1 MNVESP
7 RVLVSPRKALENITN
22 TVATSSRPILIE
34 LGPGLHSEEINK
46 LIQNQ
51 PRFNSGAPNIIEVS
65 RPAVLAAAG
74 VSSEPETA
82 QSSAGVTAPGV
93 SSQSGTTSQFP
104 TVDAAA
110 SVSSQPE
117 TTRFPA
123 VDAAASVSSE
133 PESAQFPTVDAV
145 ASVSS
150 EPESVQSSITG
161 TSTPTRQ
168 SENSQAAAPTA
179 TPIIRRLPREEN
191 ALHQLFQNY
200 DGHMLLKAYEE
211 DKASRRACLENGSRA
226 PPSENFDYSKYA
238 GIVLKH
244 LIYQNGFNY
253 SLGDETMTKYA
264 ILSMHYL
271 EPDVELNEK
280 EELDLLSEWYIR
292 GYREGTSPVS
302 AKGHLPNALRNI
314 TREARKRYG
323 KVGRQPRNSTSTSPN
338 TSMRQ
343 VNGNIDEDF
352 IKDWIADSK
361 ARYKEALTMTIGEIY
376 EKYDDYAEP
385 NGYKL
390 ILADYGNVF
399 PESASALTSKWPSIA
414 NKIIQ
419 IAELYRVK
427 GNSIDE
433 ILAMNPERKTN
444 AHVQN
449 LALALISPLL
459 VSFAKTKKTIGRT
472 WRPNEEEISSS
483 FLLQVPELG
492 ELAKKRQDL
501 EDMMSLHKEPIQPYA
516 IMCGPLH
523 SAQLSFAVVNGTM
536 YSMGS
541 PLEAIDFC
549 FKTTTVLRTPFCKVS
564 FDSWKFLA
572 KLVYQTNDKNVNN
585 NVIKLKNLVLDSS

>member
-1 MNVESP
+1 MNAGAP
-7 RVLVSPRKALENITN
+7 RVLVSPREALENITN

-34 LGPGLHSEEINK
+34 LGPDLHSEEINK

-65 RPAVLAAAG
+65 RPAVLTAAG

-82 QSSAGVTAPGV
+82 QSPAGVTAPGV
-93 SSQSGTTSQFP
+93 SSQSGTTQFP
-104 TVDAAA
+104 TVVAAA

-117 TTRFPA
+117 TTRFPT
-123 VDAAASVSSE
+123 VDAAASVSLE
-133 PESAQFPTVDAV
+133 PESAQSPTILAV
-145 ASVSS
+145 AIVSS
-150 EPESVQSSITG
+150 EPESVQSSIAG

-168 SENSQAAAPTA
+168 AENSQAAAPTA
-179 TPIIRRLPREEN
+179 TRIIRCLPREDSCFSFVGRFAKKNFTPAEN

-200 DGHMLLKAYEE
+200 DGQMLLKAYEE
-211 DKASRRACLENGSRA
+211 DKASRRACLEHGSRT
-226 PPSENFDYSKYA
+226 PPSENFDFSKYA
-238 GIVLKH
+238 CIVLKH

-271 EPDVELNEK
+271 KPDVKVNEK
-280 EELDLLSEWYIR
+280 EELDLLSEWYVR
-292 GYREGTSPVS
+292 GYREDTKPVS
-302 AKGHLPNALRNI
+302 AKGHLPSALRNT
-314 TREARKRYG
+314 TREARKHYG
-323 KVGRQPRNSTSTSPN
+323 KVGRQPRNSTSTSSN

-352 IKDWIADSK
+352 IKDWTLDSK
-361 ARYKEALTMTIGEIY
+361 ARYKEALTMTIDEIY
-376 EKYDDYAEP
+376 GKYDDYAER

-390 ILADYGNVF
+390 ILADYGDVF
-399 PESASALTSKWPSIA
+399 PDSASALTSKWPSIA
-414 NKIIQ
+414 NKIIR
-419 IAELYRVK
+419 IAELYK
-427 GNSIDE
+427 IPGNSIDR
-433 ILAMNPERKTN
+433 ILAMNPERKTS
-444 AHVQN
+444 AHVES
-449 LALALISPLL
+449 LALASISPLL

-472 WRPNEEEISSS
+472 WRPIEEEISTS

-501 EDMMSLHKEPIQPYA
+501 EDMMNLDKEPVQPYA

-523 SAQLSFAVVNGTM
+523 SAQFSFAVVNGTM

-549 FKTTTVLRTPFCKVS
+549 FKTTTVLRIPFCKVS
-564 FDSWKFLA
+564 FD
-572 KLVYQTNDKNVNN
+572 
-585 NVIKLKNLVLDSS
+585 